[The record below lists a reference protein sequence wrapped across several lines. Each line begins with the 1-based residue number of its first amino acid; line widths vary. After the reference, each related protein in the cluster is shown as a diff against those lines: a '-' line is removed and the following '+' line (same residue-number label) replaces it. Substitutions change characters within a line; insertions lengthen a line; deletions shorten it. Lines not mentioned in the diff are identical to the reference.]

1 MTANGSAL
9 LRNAMIVSVPKQ
21 IQVIIKYSRIL
32 KNTRTQQENTKE
44 NTKKTTEINWDWS
57 KKISWLVLVK
67 TCEMSLL
74 LMSRFWNANKKVKTL
89 LKGEEILLLIRK
101 FYRKIGRKLIISYS
115 NKMQPLGTKCFKSVT
130 SSSCWFLKKREPSK
144 KHTKTS

>member
-1 MTANGSAL
+1 M
-9 LRNAMIVSVPKQ
+9 
-21 IQVIIKYSRIL
+21 
-32 KNTRTQQENTKE
+32 NTETKQENTKE
-44 NTKKTTEINWDWS
+44 NTKKTTEINWEWS

-115 NKMQPLGTKCFKSVT
+115 NKMQPQLNA
-130 SSSCWFLKKREPSK
+130 SK
-144 KHTKTS
+144 A